1 MGLFELFKAK
11 KKPKRGPRE
20 DLPPEVSRV
29 VRILE
34 KVHDPETGLN
44 IVEEG
49 LLYGL
54 TVKGDEVEVFLLM
67 ARSTPECHFCQVLA
81 INVQNRI
88 LREIM
93 DALKAEGFNRIRIYN
108 EIGLLL
114 AEG

>member
-1 MGLFELFKAK
+1 MGLFELFRAK
-11 KKPKRGPRE
+11 KRPEKGPRK

-29 VRILE
+29 VGILRN
-34 KVHDPETGLN
+34 VHDPETGLS
-44 IVEEG
+44 IVDEG

-54 TVKGDEVEVFLLM
+54 TVEGDEVDVFLLM
-67 ARSTPECHFCQVLA
+67 ARSTPECHFCQMLA

-88 LREIM
+88 LREIV
-93 DALKAEGFNRIRIYN
+93 DALKGEGFNRIRIYN